1 MSYLRKEYLKTMCD
15 KLSLSEEDLT
25 GNEITLINSSYV
37 LFEER
42 MEDIRILTE
51 ENMRLSIELAN
62 LKSYL
67 EDIENDK
74 KNNTQWEK

>member
-25 GNEITLINSSYV
+25 PNEITLINSGYV

-42 MEDIRILTE
+42 MEDIQILNE
-51 ENMRLSIELAN
+51 QNVRLSIELAN

-74 KNNTQWEK
+74 KNNKEWEK

>member
-25 GNEITLINSSYV
+25 DNEITLINSSYV